1 MKSPRRDSVVPSEP
15 RLLRLLEGPDRSA
28 IRSSHGFG
36 ETLSADFRWGSF
48 SEHHEIRPA
57 GSAVVLIPR
66 EQQDNDADG
75 EDELVQRDQGGDG
88 HSHA

>member
-15 RLLRLLEGPDRSA
+15 RLLRLLEGPDRSV

-48 SEHHEIRPA
+48 LNTTKSVRQA
-57 GSAVVLIPR
+57 
-66 EQQDNDADG
+66 
-75 EDELVQRDQGGDG
+75 QR
-88 HSHA
+88 SY